1 MGKNN
6 RRRRA
11 AKQRKRTEQ
20 RRERRTEGH
29 PAAGGRRFDARS
41 DADPSTA
48 FLTAVQAFR
57 VGDGRVVSELV
68 ELLAALAPAAV
79 AAAVEVVVERE
90 VARLWVAG
98 WQPAVLHRAVERNAD
113 AGAAAVL
120 RGALA
125 AESASWETL
134 AAEVAPEWLDQLA
147 TVGAGRSPSPEQSYL
162 VRLDRSW
169 PDVLHAAVGLT
180 DVLQRLPALPL
191 LGPPPTEWRSGMA
204 AAAGRTRLPSAVL
217 EKVRAL
223 LAKAESTSFDAEAE
237 AFTAKAQELMT
248 RHRIDR
254 AVLEASSGAGS
265 DTASGRRLLVDDP
278 YADAKAML
286 LQAIC
291 EANDGRAVWSKGL
304 GFSTVFAFPDELD
317 IIEDLFT
324 SLLVQ
329 ATRALRREG
338 TKQDGA
344 GRSRTKRFR
353 RSFLVAFATRIGQ
366 RLAEASD
373 AVVAEAEQATGR
385 SLVPVLAGR
394 AEAAHDAAA
403 EAFPETRRFAAN
415 ASDGE
420 GWFAGTMFGDR
431 ADLGVGASL
440 DERSV
445 S

>member
-20 RRERRTEGH
+20 RRERRTE
-29 PAAGGRRFDARS
+29 
-41 DADPSTA
+41 ADPTTA
-48 FLTAVQAFR
+48 FLTAVQAYR
-57 VGDGRVVSELV
+57 VGDDRLVSELV
-68 ELLAALAPAAV
+68 ELLAALAPPAV
-79 AAAVEVVVERE
+79 AAAVEAVVERE
-90 VARLWVAG
+90 VARLWGAG

-113 AGAAAVL
+113 AGAATML

-147 TVGAGRSPSPEQSYL
+147 AIDASPSPPSEQPYL
-162 VRLDRSW
+162 LRLDRSW
-169 PDVLHAAVGLT
+169 PDVLHAAVRMT

-191 LGPPPTEWRSGMA
+191 LGPPPTEWRSGMV
-204 AAAGRTRLPSAVL
+204 AAGRTRLPSAVL

-254 AVLEASSGAGS
+254 AVLEASSGSGS

-291 EANDGRAVWSKGL
+291 GANDGHAVWSKGL

-329 ATRALRREG
+329 ATKALRREG
-338 TKQDGA
+338 AKQDA
-344 GRSRTKRFR
+344 SGRSRTKRFR

-366 RLAEASD
+366 RLAETSD
-373 AVVAEAEQATGR
+373 AAVAEAEQATGR

-394 AEAAHDAAA
+394 AEAAHDAAT
-403 EAFPETRRFAAN
+403 EAYPETRPFAAN
-415 ASDGE
+415 ATDGE

-431 ADLGVGASL
+431 ADLGVGAPL
-440 DERSV
+440 DERTAS
-445 S
+445 

>member
-1 MGKNN
+1 MKH
-6 RRRRA
+6 RRHRA
-11 AKQRKRTEQ
+11 T
-20 RRERRTEGH
+20 
-29 PAAGGRRFDARS
+29 
-41 DADPSTA
+41 DPSTLFA
-48 FLTAVQAFR
+48 HAVQALR
-57 VGDGRVVSELV
+57 VGDGGLAGELV
-68 ELLAALAPAAV
+68 ERLAALPPAPV
-79 AAAVEVVVERE
+79 ADVVQRAVEGEI
-90 VARLWVAG
+90 ARLWPAG
-98 WQPAVLHRAVERNAD
+98 WQPAVLHRAVERNLD

-125 AESASWETL
+125 AESASWETV

-147 TVGAGRSPSPEQSYL
+147 AIDARPSPEQPYL
-162 VRLDRSW
+162 WELDRSW
-169 PDVLHAAVGLT
+169 PDVVAAAVRLT
-180 DVLQRLPALPL
+180 DVLQRLPQLPL
-191 LGPPPTEWRSGMA
+191 LGPPPGDWHAGMVA
-204 AAAGRTRLPSAVL
+204 AERTKLPASVL

-373 AVVAEAEQATGR
+373 AVVAEAELATGR

-394 AEAAHDAAA
+394 ADAAHDAAA
-403 EAFPETRRFAAN
+403 EAFPETRRFTAN

-431 ADLGVGASL
+431 ADLGVGASI